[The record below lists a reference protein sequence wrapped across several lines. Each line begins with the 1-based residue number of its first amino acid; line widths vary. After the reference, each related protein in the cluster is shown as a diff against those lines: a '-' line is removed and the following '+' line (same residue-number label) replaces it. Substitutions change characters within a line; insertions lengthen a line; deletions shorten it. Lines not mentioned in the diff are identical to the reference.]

1 MAIIVKRRAN
11 IEDAIHAISP
21 TTEFSCSPA
30 DSTAG
35 ITWLSGSPIS
45 AEDLEAKKVELQ
57 GVYDA
62 EFVQKEAK
70 KATGKQKLKD
80 LGLDDE
86 EIKELTGA

>member
-62 EFVQKEAK
+62 EFAQKVTDKASAISKLEA
-70 KATGKQKLKD
+70 
-80 LGLDDE
+80 LGLTSSETDA
-86 EIKELTGA
+86 LTK

>member
-1 MAIIVKRRAN
+1 MAIIGKRRAN
-11 IEDAIHAISP
+11 IEDAINAISP
-21 TTEFSCSPA
+21 TTDFSCSPA

-62 EFVQKEAK
+62 EFAQEAID
-70 KATGKQKLKD
+70 KASAISKLEA
-80 LGLDDE
+80 LGLTSSETDAL
-86 EIKELTGA
+86 IK

>member
-11 IEDAIHAISP
+11 IEDAINAISP
-21 TTEFSCSPA
+21 TTDFSCSPA

-62 EFVQKEAK
+62 EFVQKVTDKASAISKLEA
-70 KATGKQKLKD
+70 
-80 LGLDDE
+80 LGLTSSETDA
-86 EIKELTGA
+86 LTK